1 VNQTVS
7 EFQLVAGQPA
17 NISLSDGGNVTMEA
31 MGAFTLFVRQAAIL
45 PETLERGMVVKS
57 KVLALDLPSNVQ
69 LKFPVGISI
78 KGSSKPSAERRR
90 RVLLSHLAALG
101 PKVSCI
107 FRLCV
112 LVFSH
117 LYSPLP
123 VFLLD

>member
-1 VNQTVS
+1 
-7 EFQLVAGQPA
+7 
-17 NISLSDGGNVTMEA
+17 MEA
-31 MGAFTLFVRQAAIL
+31 LGTFTLFVRQAAIL

-90 RVLLSHLAALG
+90 SVLLSHLATLG
-101 PKVSCI
+101 PKVPC
-107 FRLCV
+107 FFDCMCLG
-112 LVFSH
+112 FSH
-117 LYSPLP
+117 LSVPLP